1 MASLYEIDNAIA
13 SFEFEIDEE
22 TGEILN
28 FDELDNLKMA
38 REQKCENIALYYKNV
53 AAEAEMVKAEAK
65 NLTERQKRL
74 ENKAENLKKYLAYA
88 LQGEKFSTSKV
99 AVSYRKSESVKI
111 DDDYAIPDK
120 WCELSVLKKPN
131 KKLIK
136 DALKKGEHIDGAEL
150 IEKQNINI
158 K

>member
-13 SFEFEIDEE
+13 SFEFDIDEE

-74 ENKAENLKKYLAYA
+74 EKKAESLKRYLAYA
-88 LQGEKFSTSKV
+88 LGGEKFSTSKV
-99 AVSYRKSESVKI
+99 AISYRKSVSVN
-111 DDDYAIPDK
+111 IPDESAIADEY
-120 WCELSVLKKPN
+120 CNFTVVKKPD
-131 KKLIK
+131 KTMIK
-136 DALKKGEHIDGAEL
+136 NALSAGKEIFGAEL
-150 IEKQNINI
+150 VEKQNLQI